1 MKKTYGIVIVG
12 CGHIGLE
19 HLEAV
24 YYRDDV
30 NLIGTV
36 DLNIDAARFAAKK
49 FGAKSYGTDYKEYL
63 NRDDVDIVLIAT
75 YAKTHLQILKDCLQ
89 AEKHILCEKPIATN
103 LADGKAFFEAA
114 KASGSKVLI
123 AHVLRHNATYQKA
136 AELIQ
141 SGLIGEVR
149 LIRMVQNHHV
159 MDKKRYAALLR
170 DCPPIIDCAVHY
182 VDVIR
187 WFTGLEI
194 RSVGG
199 VGARIGDIAPEG
211 SYNYGMMTMELS
223 NGGVAYYEAG
233 WSSTNA
239 SQNLKEFIGDKG
251 RLRINLQANRAS
263 DQEEGDSIEWYD
275 AESKSYH
282 VINSPSVY
290 KNMYG
295 QLECLIKMIEGEAGS
310 PTMEDAYKA
319 FCLTIL
325 GDRAIRE
332 HRVIPV
338 TEEELYR

>member
-1 MKKTYGIVIVG
+1 MKKIYGVVVIG

-19 HLEAV
+19 HLQAM
-24 YYRDDV
+24 YYRDDIR
-30 NLIGTV
+30 LIGTV
-36 DLNIDAARFAAKK
+36 DLKEENARFAAKK
-49 FGAKSYGTDYKEYL
+49 FGAQSFGTDYREYL

-89 AEKHILCEKPIATN
+89 AGKHVLCEKPIATN
-103 LADGKAFFEAA
+103 LTDGKALFEAA
-114 KASGSKVLI
+114 QNSRCKVLI
-123 AHVLRHNATYQKA
+123 AHVLRHNATYQKT

-141 SGLIGEVR
+141 SGLIGEVK

-159 MDKKRYAALLR
+159 MDKNRYAALLR

-199 VGARIGDIAPEG
+199 VGARIGDIAPES

-233 WSSTNA
+233 WSETNA
-239 SQNLKEFIGDKG
+239 SQNLKEFVGEKG
-251 RLRINLQANRAS
+251 RLRITLQTNRVS

-275 AESKSYH
+275 NETKSYR

-295 QLECLIKMIEGEAGS
+295 QLECLIRMIEGEPGF

-319 FCLTIL
+319 FCITIL
-325 GDRAIRE
+325 ADRAIRE
-332 HRVIPV
+332 HRVIPI

>member
-1 MKKTYGIVIVG
+1 MKKIYGIVIVG

-19 HLEAV
+19 HLEAM
-24 YYRDDV
+24 YYRDDIK
-30 NLIGTV
+30 LIGAV
-36 DLNIDAARFAAKK
+36 DLKEENARFAAKK
-49 FGAKSYGTDYKEYL
+49 FGAQSFGTDYREYL
-63 NRDDVDIVLIAT
+63 NRNDVDIVLIAT
-75 YAKTHLQILKDCLQ
+75 YAQTHLQILTDCLQ
-89 AEKHILCEKPIATN
+89 AGKHVLCEKPIATN
-103 LADGKAFFEAA
+103 LSDGKAFYEAA
-114 KASGSKVLI
+114 KASGCKVLI
-123 AHVLRHNATYQKA
+123 AHVLRHNATYQKT

-141 SGLIGEVR
+141 SGLIGEVK

-159 MDKKRYAALLR
+159 MDKNRYAALLC

-199 VGARIGDIAPEG
+199 IGARIGEIAPEN

-233 WSSTNA
+233 WSETNA
-239 SQNLKEFIGDKG
+239 SQNLKEFVGEKG
-251 RLRINLQANRAS
+251 RLRITLQTNRVS

-275 AESKSYH
+275 NETKSYR

-295 QLECLIKMIEGEAGS
+295 QLECLIRMIEGEPGF

-319 FCLTIL
+319 FCITIL
-325 GDRAIRE
+325 ADRAIRE
-332 HRVIPV
+332 HRVIPI
-338 TEEELYR
+338 TEEELFR

>member
-1 MKKTYGIVIVG
+1 MKKIYGVVVIG

-19 HLEAV
+19 HLQAM
-24 YYRDDV
+24 YYRDDIR
-30 NLIGTV
+30 LIGTV
-36 DLNIDAARFAAKK
+36 DLKEENARFAAKK
-49 FGAKSYGTDYKEYL
+49 FGAQSYGTDYREYL
-63 NRDDVDIVLIAT
+63 SREDVDIVLIAT

-89 AEKHILCEKPIATN
+89 AGKHVLCEKPIATN
-103 LADGKAFFEAA
+103 LADGKALFEAA
-114 KASGSKVLI
+114 KNSRCKVLI
-123 AHVLRHNATYQKA
+123 AHVLRHNATYQKT

-141 SGLIGEVR
+141 SGLIGEVK

-159 MDKKRYAALLR
+159 MDKNRYAALLR

-199 VGARIGDIAPEG
+199 IGARIGDIAPES

-233 WSSTNA
+233 WSETNA
-239 SQNLKEFIGDKG
+239 SQNLKEFVGEKG
-251 RLRINLQANRAS
+251 RLRITLQTNRVF

-275 AESKSYH
+275 NETKSYR

-295 QLECLIKMIEGEAGS
+295 QLECLIRMIEGKPGF

-319 FCLTIL
+319 FCITIL
-325 GDRAIRE
+325 ADRAIRE

>member
-1 MKKTYGIVIVG
+1 MKKTYGIVIIG

-36 DLNIDAARFAAKK
+36 DLNEDTARFAARK
-49 FGAKSYGTDYKEYL
+49 FGAKAYGTDYKEYL

-89 AEKHILCEKPIATN
+89 AGKHVLCEKPIATN
-103 LADGKAFFEAA
+103 LADGRAFFEAA
-114 KASGSKVLI
+114 KASDSKVLI

-136 AELIQ
+136 ALLIQ

-159 MDKKRYAALLR
+159 MDEKRYAALLR

-199 VGARIGDIAPEG
+199 VGARIGDIAPED

-251 RLRINLQANRAS
+251 RLRITLQANRTS

-275 AESKSYH
+275 AKTKSYH

-295 QLECLIKMIEGEAGS
+295 QLECLIRMIEGEPGS

-332 HRVIPV
+332 RRVIPV

>member
-1 MKKTYGIVIVG
+1 MKKIYGIVIVG

-19 HLEAV
+19 HLEAM
-24 YYRDDV
+24 YYRDDIK
-30 NLIGTV
+30 LIGAV
-36 DLNIDAARFAAKK
+36 DLKEENARFAAKK
-49 FGAKSYGTDYKEYL
+49 FGAQSFGTDYREYL
-63 NRDDVDIVLIAT
+63 NRNDVDIVLIAT
-75 YAKTHLQILKDCLQ
+75 YAQTHLQILTDCLQ
-89 AEKHILCEKPIATN
+89 AGKHVLCEKPIATN
-103 LADGKAFFEAA
+103 LSDGKAFYEAA
-114 KASGSKVLI
+114 KASGCKVLI
-123 AHVLRHNATYQKA
+123 AHVLRHNATYQKT

-141 SGLIGEVR
+141 SGLIGEVK

-159 MDKKRYAALLR
+159 MDKNRYAALLC

-199 VGARIGDIAPEG
+199 IGARIGEIAPEN

-233 WSSTNA
+233 WSETNA
-239 SQNLKEFIGDKG
+239 SQNLKEFVGEKG
-251 RLRINLQANRAS
+251 RLRITLQTNRAS

-275 AESKSYH
+275 NETKSYR

-295 QLECLIKMIEGEAGS
+295 QLECLIRMIEGEPGF

-319 FCLTIL
+319 FCITIL
-325 GDRAIRE
+325 ADRAIWE

-338 TEEELYR
+338 TEEELFR

>member
-19 HLEAV
+19 HLEAM

-30 NLIGTV
+30 KLIGTV
-36 DLNIDAARFAAKK
+36 DIKEESARFAAKK
-49 FGAKSYGTDYKEYL
+49 FGAQSFGTDYKEYL
-63 NRDDVDIVLIAT
+63 KRDDVDIVLIAT
-75 YAKTHLQILKDCLQ
+75 YAKTHLQILEDCLQ
-89 AEKHILCEKPIATN
+89 AGKHVLCEKPIATN
-103 LADGKAFFEAA
+103 LSDGKAFYEAA
-114 KASGSKVLI
+114 KASDCKVLI

-136 AELIQ
+136 AELIK
-141 SGLIGEVR
+141 SGLIGDVR

-159 MDKKRYAALLR
+159 MDKNRYAALLR

-194 RSVGG
+194 CSVGG
-199 VGARIGDIAPEG
+199 VGARIGDIAPEN
-211 SYNYGMMTMELS
+211 SYNYGMMTMTLS

-233 WSSTNA
+233 WSNTNA

-251 RLRINLQANRAS
+251 RLRITLQANRMS

-275 AESKSYH
+275 AKSKGYNI
-282 VINSPSVY
+282 INSPSIY

-295 QLECLIKMIEGEAGS
+295 QLECLIQMIEGKPGA
-310 PTMEDAYKA
+310 PTIEDAYKA
-319 FCLTIL
+319 FCITIL